1 MQDLKFTTAGEYM
14 NNLTQLKQQAG
25 IQDNPDQEGLDLF
38 ARLIVEECCSVLSK
52 EDIRHSGYG
61 YNQHALY
68 QQLHK
73 HFGMGK
79 ENEQI

>member
-14 NNLTQLKQQAG
+14 NQSLLALKQQAG

-38 ARLIVEECCSVLSK
+38 AKLIVKECCEVLSK
-52 EDIRHSGYG
+52 ESIIHSGYG

-68 QQLHK
+68 QKLRK
-73 HFGMGK
+73 HFGIGK
-79 ENEQI
+79 